1 MKLRAVLACAALAA
15 LALIAACATTTN
27 PTTGTT
33 TVTVSLANSQ
43 AEATAINNALAAEA
57 AAVQTTNP
65 ALTTSLKALNV
76 ATQAFVAL
84 PANSPTIAQYAS
96 AFAQAAA
103 GVVALIPGIGAPTAL
118 AIDFGLAL
126 INGLIAGQQT
136 VTVPTQTT
144 TASLVIG
151 GTAKVI
157 PGPIPIP
164 VH

>member
-1 MKLRAVLACAALAA
+1 MKFRALVTGAALAA
-15 LALIAACATTTN
+15 LALIAACSTTTN

-57 AAVQTTNP
+57 ATLTTNLQL
-65 ALTTSLKALNV
+65 ATALKALDV

-84 PANSPTIAQYAS
+84 PANSPTVAQYAS
-96 AFAQAAA
+96 AFAQAAS

>member
-1 MKLRAVLACAALAA
+1 MKFRAVLAGAALAA
-15 LALIAACATTTN
+15 LALIAACSTTTN

-57 AAVQTTNP
+57 AT
-65 ALTTSLKALNV
+65 LTTDPQLATALKALNV

-84 PANSPTIAQYAS
+84 PANSPTVAQYAS
-96 AFAQAAA
+96 AFAQAAS

>member
-1 MKLRAVLACAALAA
+1 MKFRAVLAGAALAA
-15 LALIAACATTTN
+15 LALIAACSTTTN

-57 AAVQTTNP
+57 ATLTTNP
-65 ALTTSLKALNV
+65 QLATALKALNV

-84 PANSPTIAQYAS
+84 PANSPTVAQYAS
-96 AFAQAAA
+96 AFAQAAS

-144 TASLVIG
+144 TAALVIG

>member
-1 MKLRAVLACAALAA
+1 MKFRALVAGAALAA
-15 LALIAACATTTN
+15 LALIAACSTTTN

-57 AAVQTTNP
+57 ATLATNP
-65 ALTTSLKALNV
+65 QLATALKALNV

-84 PANSPTIAQYAS
+84 PANSPTVAQYAS
-96 AFAQAAA
+96 AFAQAAS

>member
-1 MKLRAVLACAALAA
+1 MKFRAVLACAALAA
-15 LALIAACATTTN
+15 LVAFAACTTTTN
-27 PTTGTT
+27 SNGTT

-57 AAVQTTNP
+57 AT
-65 ALTTSLKALNV
+65 LTTDPQLATALKALNV

-84 PANSPTIAQYAS
+84 PANSPTVAQYAS
-96 AFAQAAA
+96 AFAQAAS

>member
-1 MKLRAVLACAALAA
+1 MKFRALVTGAALAA
-15 LALIAACATTTN
+15 LALIAACSTTTN

-57 AAVQTTNP
+57 AT
-65 ALTTSLKALNV
+65 LTTDPQLATALKALNV

-84 PANSPTIAQYAS
+84 PANSPTVAQYAS
-96 AFAQAAA
+96 AFAQAAS